1 MKINKYELC
10 FKSIINALS
19 QLDKLNIG
27 SYEQRIEVIV
37 ELLKKF
43 GIDIG
48 EENKLKQ
55 ESKE

>member
-27 SYEQRIEVIV
+27 SYEQRIEIIV

-43 GIDIG
+43 EI
-48 EENKLKQ
+48 EVN
-55 ESKE
+55 